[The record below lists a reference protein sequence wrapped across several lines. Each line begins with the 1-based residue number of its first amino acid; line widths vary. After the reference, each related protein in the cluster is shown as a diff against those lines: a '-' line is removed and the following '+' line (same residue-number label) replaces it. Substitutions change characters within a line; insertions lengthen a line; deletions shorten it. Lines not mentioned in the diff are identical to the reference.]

1 MNECDRST
9 ERGFPMRKKIAFI
22 DVETN
27 GMSAEMS
34 EVIELG
40 VMLGEM
46 EDNRIVRIADE
57 YCEFQEPFFEIPPMI
72 TQLTGITD
80 KMVRGKSLDLDKVYT
95 ILQQADGIVAHN
107 ATFDRGFV
115 SRLMPE
121 TLDMDWYCSVRQ
133 IRWKNYGF
141 ENGKLQQLLRA
152 HRISVENAHRALDD
166 AKNLARLLNH
176 TNPDLGPD
184 GTYISYLMGKNPMK
198 KPVKS

>member
-1 MNECDRST
+1 M
-9 ERGFPMRKKIAFI
+9 GKKIAFI

-40 VMLGEM
+40 VMLGEF
-46 EDNRIVRIADE
+46 ENNRIVRVADE
-57 YCEFQEPFFEIPPMI
+57 YCEFQEPFFTIPPMI
-72 TQLTGITD
+72 TQLTGIND
-80 KMVRGKSLDLDKVYT
+80 RMVRGKSLDLDKVYS

-152 HRISVENAHRALDD
+152 HRIDVENAHRALDD

-176 TNPDLGPD
+176 SNPDLEAD
-184 GTYISYLMGKNPMK
+184 GTYISYLMSKNPLK
-198 KPVKS
+198 KPTRS

>member
-1 MNECDRST
+1 MNWCDRST
-9 ERGFPMRKKIAFI
+9 ERGFPMGKKIAFI

-40 VMLGEM
+40 VMLGEF
-46 EDNRIVRIADE
+46 ENNRIVRVADE
-57 YCEFQEPFFEIPPMI
+57 YCEFQEPFFTIPPMI
-72 TQLTGITD
+72 TQLTGIND
-80 KMVRGKSLDLDKVYT
+80 RMVRGKSLDLDKVYS

-152 HRISVENAHRALDD
+152 HRIDVENAHRALDD

-176 TNPDLGPD
+176 SNPDLEAD
-184 GTYISYLMGKNPMK
+184 GTYISYLMSKNPLK
-198 KPVKS
+198 KPTRS